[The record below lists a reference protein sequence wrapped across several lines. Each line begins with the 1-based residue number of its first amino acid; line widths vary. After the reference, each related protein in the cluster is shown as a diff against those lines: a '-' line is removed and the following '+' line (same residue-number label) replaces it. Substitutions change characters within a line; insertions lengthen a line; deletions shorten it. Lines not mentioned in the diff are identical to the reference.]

1 MKKFTVMCIVY
12 DTGINFE
19 QVPCVFANDKEEAGR
34 RAIEMLKG
42 KGYEQVEL
50 APNMYGLEMNIMEIQ
65 D

>member
-19 QVPCVFANDKEEAGR
+19 QVPCVYANDKKEAGR

-42 KGYEQVEL
+42 KGYE
-50 APNMYGLEMNIMEIQ
+50 
-65 D
+65 